1 MMAKQLIIP
10 EEKVRNAILV
20 LRGKRVM
27 VDADLAAFY
36 GVPTKVFNQAVKR
49 NIDRFPEEFMFQ
61 LNEKEKNYVVT
72 NCDHL
77 HKLKFSQYLPY
88 AFTEHGAVMAANV
101 LNSPVAIQAS
111 IQVVKIFIK
120 ITEVHAVNRDISA
133 KIELLERKLG
143 GRLNKHDKELKVLF
157 EAIRQLMQPPNP
169 PRKKIGFKNFDEK
182 EWSEQIIESTGCSG
196 LLLQL
201 DR

>member
-1 MMAKQLIIP
+1 MMTKQLIFQ
-10 EEKVRNAILV
+10 EEKVRNAILI
-20 LRGKRVM
+20 LRGKRVII
-27 VDADLAAFY
+27 DADLADFY
-36 GVPTKVFNQAVKR
+36 GTSTKRLNEQVKR
-49 NIDRFPEEFMFQ
+49 NPDRFPALFMFQ
-61 LNEKEKNYVVT
+61 LTKKENVLVVA

-77 HKLKFSQYLPY
+77 HMLKFSQYLPY

-120 ITEVHAVNRDISA
+120 ITEVLAVNRDISA

-143 GRLNKHDKELKVLF
+143 GRLNKHDKELKILF

-182 EWSEQIIESTGCSG
+182 E
-196 LLLQL
+196 
-201 DR
+201 

>member
-1 MMAKQLIIP
+1 MMTKQLIIP

-49 NIDRFPEEFMFQ
+49 NIDRFPEEFMFR

-120 ITEVHAVNRDISA
+120 ITEVLAVNRDISA

-143 GRLNKHDKELKVLF
+143 GRLNKHDKELKILF
-157 EAIRQLMQPPNP
+157 EAISQLMQPPNP
-169 PRKKIGFKNFDEK
+169 PRKKIGYKRYDEK
-182 EWSEQIIESTGCSG
+182 E
-196 LLLQL
+196 
-201 DR
+201 